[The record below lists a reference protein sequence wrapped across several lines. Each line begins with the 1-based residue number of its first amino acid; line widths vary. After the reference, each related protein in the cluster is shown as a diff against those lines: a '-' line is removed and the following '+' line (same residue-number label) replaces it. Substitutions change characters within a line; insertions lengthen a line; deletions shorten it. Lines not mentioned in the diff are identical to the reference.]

1 MKVSDTRG
9 YSLLV
14 LPATAYL
21 GLVFVVPLA
30 MLVVGSLLVE
40 GSPTLQGYAKFLG
53 DEHNRATVWTTI
65 RYASYSSL
73 ACLLL
78 GYPFARLMARTAG
91 TAQALLFAALLL
103 PLSLSLMVRAF
114 GWTLLLGRE
123 GPINELLLWLGVIES
138 PIRLLFTETGLI
150 LGTVSIKLPLMILPI
165 YVVLKTI
172 PEELGQAG

>member
-1 MKVSDTRG
+1 MAASDTRG

-21 GLVFVVPLA
+21 ALVFVVPLA
-30 MLVVGSLLVE
+30 MLVAGSLMLD
-40 GSPTLQGYAKFLG
+40 GSPTLQSYARYLG

-123 GPINELLLWLGVIES
+123 GPTLRVRGVDMLEGTPILDIKPYLSGVPPERLRRGWLAEAEARS
-138 PIRLLFTETGLI
+138 AEKP
-150 LGTVSIKLPLMILPI
+150 
-165 YVVLKTI
+165 
-172 PEELGQAG
+172 